1 MHDARNY
8 LREESVMNATPS
20 VMNVSDVFL
29 NETYNFYHDPLPI
42 EARLVYDP
50 LLKLLIRI
58 NEIIEEYET
67 PILNDAM
74 FLANYML
81 ATMSPKTTP
90 LMKILTGLELLLSK
104 LEEWEV
110 YAARNINSCQDQ
122 MTLIKQ
128 LIIRYRKIQILSWR
142 NLLTWK
148 KHKMIK
154 EDFENMLRLAHTIER
169 QVMDKEYY
177 KKNEKKGEIENKIF
191 EVLDLFM
198 RDSSLGQYISRLRF
212 LKILLNG
219 FKAKSNITSD
229 SILRKIKM
237 TEQMTDR
244 LNSVINILEFVLKY
258 YG

>member
-1 MHDARNY
+1 
-8 LREESVMNATPS
+8 
-20 VMNVSDVFL
+20 
-29 NETYNFYHDPLPI
+29 
-42 EARLVYDP
+42 
-50 LLKLLIRI
+50 
-58 NEIIEEYET
+58 
-67 PILNDAM
+67 
-74 FLANYML
+74 
-81 ATMSPKTTP
+81 
-90 LMKILTGLELLLSK
+90 
-104 LEEWEV
+104 
-110 YAARNINSCQDQ
+110 
-122 MTLIKQ
+122 
-128 LIIRYRKIQILSWR
+128 
-142 NLLTWK
+142 
-148 KHKMIK
+148 MIK

-244 LNSVINILEFVLKY
+244 LKSVINILEFVLKY